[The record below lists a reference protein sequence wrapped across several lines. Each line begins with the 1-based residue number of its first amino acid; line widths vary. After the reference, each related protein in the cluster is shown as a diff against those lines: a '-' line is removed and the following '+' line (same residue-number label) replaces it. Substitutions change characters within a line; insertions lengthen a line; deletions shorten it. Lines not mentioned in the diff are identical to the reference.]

1 MKIRAEAIR
10 LAAFGTVGVVV
21 MALLYLTLGETRL
34 GPTRSY
40 RAVMADV
47 SGLQAGDI
55 VRVAGVRVGQVDA
68 LDVVD
73 GNLVEVV
80 FHVDED
86 QPLTDATEVLVRYE
100 NLLGDR
106 YLELQQAPAAG
117 EPLADGAKIPVER
130 TTPAL
135 DLDVLLNGFRPL
147 FRGLES
153 AQVNELASNLIATLQ
168 GRGGTVESLL
178 AKTSSLTN
186 GLADDSKAITTL
198 IDNLD
203 VLLGSL
209 DTRDV
214 QLRQTIGQFQEL
226 VSGLAKDKD
235 PIAASVTSIN
245 EMAAALTD
253 LFDDGRGPFKETV
266 IAVKDLAKLLN
277 TNTKT
282 LNQVLKS
289 LPGAYQVLDRIGSHG
304 NFFNFYL
311 CAVQVVISG
320 PGGKPIKTPVVR
332 SQVERCQNDPSK
344 GGQR

>member
-1 MKIRAEAIR
+1 MKIHAEAIR
-10 LAAFGTVGVVV
+10 LTIFAIVGLLVLG
-21 MALLYLTLGETRL
+21 LLYLTLGETRL

-40 RAVMADV
+40 RVVMTDV
-47 SGLQAGDI
+47 SGLQGGDV
-55 VRVAGVRVGQVDA
+55 VRVAGVRVGQVDG

-73 GNLVEVV
+73 DNRVEVA
-80 FHVDED
+80 FHVDEG
-86 QPLTDATEVLVRYE
+86 QTLTDATEVLVRYE

-106 YLELQQAPAAG
+106 YLELQQSPDQG
-117 EPLADGAKIPVER
+117 EPLADGATIPADR

-147 FRGLES
+147 FRGLEP
-153 AQVNELASNLIATLQ
+153 AEVNELAENLIATLQ

-186 GLADDSKAITTL
+186 GLADDSTAITSL

-235 PIAASVTSIN
+235 PIAKSVTSIN
-245 EMAAALTD
+245 KMAAALAD
-253 LFDDGRGPFKETV
+253 LFNDGRKPFKETL

-277 TNTKT
+277 TNTAT
-282 LNQVLKS
+282 LNKVLKS
-289 LPGAYQVLDRIGSHG
+289 LPGAYQVLDRIASHG
-304 NFFNFYL
+304 NTFNFYL

-320 PGGKPIKTPVVR
+320 PGGKPIKTPMVR
-332 SQVERCQNDPSK
+332 SQVERCQDDPERR
-344 GGQR
+344 GER

>member
-1 MKIRAEAIR
+1 MKIHAEAIK
-10 LAAFGTVGVVV
+10 LAVFGLVGVLVLG
-21 MALLYLTLGETRL
+21 LLYLTLGETRL

-40 RAVMADV
+40 RVVMTDV
-47 SGLQAGDI
+47 SGLQGGDV
-55 VRVAGVRVGQVDA
+55 VRVAGVRVGQVDG

-73 GNLVEVV
+73 DNRVEVA
-80 FHVDED
+80 FHVDEK
-86 QPLTDATEVLVRYE
+86 QTLTDATEVLVRYE

-106 YLELQQAPAAG
+106 YLELQQAPDQG
-117 EPLADGAKIPVER
+117 KPLADGATIPADR

-147 FRGLES
+147 FRGLEP
-153 AQVNELASNLIATLQ
+153 AEINELAENLIATLQ

-186 GLADDSKAITTL
+186 GLADDSTAITSL

-214 QLRQTIGQFQEL
+214 QLRQTIGQFQSL

-235 PIAASVTSIN
+235 PIATSVTSIN
-245 EMAAALTD
+245 RMAAALAD
-253 LFDDGRGPFKETV
+253 LFNDGRKPFKETL

-277 TNTKT
+277 TNTAT
-282 LNQVLKS
+282 LNKVLKS

-304 NFFNFYL
+304 NTFNFYL

-320 PGGKPIKTPVVR
+320 PGGKPIKTPMVR
-332 SQVERCQNDPSK
+332 SQVERCQNEVK
-344 GGQR
+344 R

>member
-1 MKIRAEAIR
+1 MKIRAEAFR
-10 LAAFGTVGVVV
+10 LAVFGVVGVLVL
-21 MALLYLTLGETRL
+21 ALLYLTLGETRL
-34 GPTRSY
+34 GPTKSY

-55 VRVAGVRVGQVDA
+55 VRIAGVRVGQVDG

-73 GNLVEVV
+73 DNRVEVV
-80 FHVDED
+80 FHVDEE
-86 QPLTDATEVLVRYE
+86 QPLTDSTDVLVRYE

-106 YLELQQAPAAG
+106 YLELRQPPDVG
-117 EPLADGAKIPVER
+117 EPLADGATIPADR

-147 FRGLES
+147 FRGLEP
-153 AQVNELASNLIATLQ
+153 AEVNELATNLIATLQ

-186 GLADDSKAITTL
+186 GLADDSTAITTL

-214 QLRQTIGQFQEL
+214 QLRQTIGQFQNL

-245 EMAAALTD
+245 KMAAALAD
-253 LFDDGRGPFKETV
+253 VFSDGREPFKQTV

-282 LNQVLKS
+282 LNKVLKS

-320 PGGKPIKTPVVR
+320 PGGKPIKTPMVR
-332 SQVERCQNDPSK
+332 SQTERCQNDPSK

>member
-1 MKIRAEAIR
+1 
-10 LAAFGTVGVVV
+10 
-21 MALLYLTLGETRL
+21 YLTLGETRL

-40 RAVMADV
+40 RVVMTDV
-47 SGLQAGDI
+47 SGLQGGDV
-55 VRVAGVRVGQVDA
+55 VRVAGVRVGQVDG

-73 GNLVEVV
+73 DNRVEVA
-80 FHVDED
+80 FHVDEG
-86 QPLTDATEVLVRYE
+86 QTLTDATEVLVRYE

-106 YLELQQAPAAG
+106 YLELQQSPDQG
-117 EPLADGAKIPVER
+117 QPLADGATIPADR

-147 FRGLES
+147 FRGLEP
-153 AQVNELASNLIATLQ
+153 AEVNELAENLIATLQ

-186 GLADDSKAITTL
+186 GLADDSTAITSL

-235 PIAASVTSIN
+235 PIAKSVTSIN
-245 EMAAALTD
+245 KMAAALAD
-253 LFDDGRGPFKETV
+253 LFNDGRQPFKETL

-277 TNTKT
+277 TNTAT
-282 LNQVLKS
+282 LNKVLKS
-289 LPGAYQVLDRIGSHG
+289 LPGAYQVLDRIASHG
-304 NFFNFYL
+304 NTFNFYL

-320 PGGKPIKTPVVR
+320 PGGKPIKTPMVR
-332 SQVERCQNDPSK
+332 SQVERCQDDPERR
-344 GGQR
+344 GER